1 MTLPEQ
7 ILLALKNVVRAGTR
21 TVLCVLAICIGITSV
36 NLIVSIGGMAGESIQ
51 SELEQIGV
59 RGVALYTKTGV
70 SFSPEAVQAI
80 TQTEEVAACM
90 PLILTNGSVRL
101 RSQRSNAGILG
112 IDERLDQVFH
122 LTVLHGKL
130 PTKGQVAAGEKIV
143 VVDEE
148 LAQKAY
154 KRSNVVGKTLWI
166 SVNGI
171 HEKLQ
176 ICAVIRSQSENI
188 AHIVGGNIP
197 HFIYLPYTTLKALS
211 ADLNTDKV
219 LMVTKNSDPITVS
232 EALVNRLERLSGIV
246 YQYENLDQYLS
257 SFSKIPNILTVL
269 IGGVAAI
276 SVIVGGLGVMNA
288 MTASIEARTREIGIY
303 RALGAKRRYIILIFL
318 IESVFLCLIGGFMGI
333 VFHWILLTILGTLL
347 KIRVAFRINGIILSI
362 AMAILCGVGFGWL
375 PAMKAANL
383 DPIQAIRMK

>member
-80 TQTEEVAACM
+80 AQTEEVAACM

-101 RSQRSNAGILG
+101 RSQCSNAGILG

-197 HFIYLPYTTLKALS
+197 HFIYLPYTTLKTLS

-257 SFSKIPNILTVL
+257 SFSKITNILTVM

>member
-70 SFSPEAVQAI
+70 SFSLEAVQAI
-80 TQTEEVAACM
+80 AQTEEVAACM

-257 SFSKIPNILTVL
+257 SFSKITNILTVL

>member
-1 MTLPEQ
+1 
-7 ILLALKNVVRAGTR
+7 
-21 TVLCVLAICIGITSV
+21 
-36 NLIVSIGGMAGESIQ
+36 
-51 SELEQIGV
+51 
-59 RGVALYTKTGV
+59 
-70 SFSPEAVQAI
+70 
-80 TQTEEVAACM
+80 M

-197 HFIYLPYTTLKALS
+197 HFIYLPYTTPKALS

-232 EALVNRLERLSGIV
+232 EALVNRSERLSGIV

-257 SFSKIPNILTVL
+257 SFSKITNILTVL

>member
-80 TQTEEVAACM
+80 AQTEEIAACM

-130 PTKGQVAAGEKIV
+130 PSKGQVAAGEKIV

-154 KRSNVVGKTLWI
+154 KRSNVGGKTLWI

-257 SFSKIPNILTVL
+257 SFSKITNILTVL

>member
-59 RGVALYTKTGV
+59 RGVALNTKTGV
-70 SFSPEAVQAI
+70 SFSPEAIQAI
-80 TQTEEVAACM
+80 AQTEEVAACM

-257 SFSKIPNILTVL
+257 SFSKITNILTVL

>member
-70 SFSPEAVQAI
+70 SFSPEAIQAI
-80 TQTEEVAACM
+80 AQTEEVAACM

-143 VVDEE
+143 VDDEE

-219 LMVTKNSDPITVS
+219 LMITKNSDPITVS

-257 SFSKIPNILTVL
+257 SFSKITNILTVM

>member
-257 SFSKIPNILTVL
+257 SFSKITNILTVM

>member
-59 RGVALYTKTGV
+59 RGVALYNKTGV
-70 SFSPEAVQAI
+70 SFFLEAVQAI
-80 TQTEEVAACM
+80 AQTEEVAACM

-219 LMVTKNSDPITVS
+219 LMITKNSDPITVS

-257 SFSKIPNILTVL
+257 SFSKITNILTVL

>member
-1 MTLPEQ
+1 MTFPEQ

-36 NLIVSIGGMAGESIQ
+36 NLIISIGGMAGESIQ
-51 SELEQIGV
+51 SELDQIGV

-70 SFSPEAVQAI
+70 SFSPEAVQVIA
-80 TQTEEVAACM
+80 QTEEVAACM
-90 PLILTNGSVRL
+90 PLILTTGSVRL

-112 IDERLDQVFH
+112 IDERLDEVFH

-130 PTKGQVAAGEKIV
+130 PTKGQVAAGEKV
-143 VVDEE
+143 VVIDEE

-171 HEKLQ
+171 HEKLE

-197 HFIYLPYTTLKALS
+197 HFVYLPYTTLKALS

-219 LMVTKNSDPITVS
+219 LMVTQSGDPITIS
-232 EALVNRLERLSGIV
+232 EALVQRLERLSGIA
-246 YQYENLDQYLS
+246 YHYENLDQYLS
-257 SFSKIPNILTVL
+257 SFSKITNILTVL

-347 KIRVAFRINGIILSI
+347 KVRVAFRLNGILLSV

>member
-80 TQTEEVAACM
+80 AQTEEVAACM

-101 RSQRSNAGILG
+101 RSQCSNAGILG

-257 SFSKIPNILTVL
+257 SFSKITNILTVL

>member
-130 PTKGQVAAGEKIV
+130 PSKGQVAAGEKIV

-257 SFSKIPNILTVL
+257 SFSKITNILTVL

>member
-80 TQTEEVAACM
+80 AQTEEVAACM

-130 PTKGQVAAGEKIV
+130 PSKGQVAAGEKIV

-188 AHIVGGNIP
+188 AHIV
-197 HFIYLPYTTLKALS
+197 
-211 ADLNTDKV
+211 
-219 LMVTKNSDPITVS
+219 
-232 EALVNRLERLSGIV
+232 
-246 YQYENLDQYLS
+246 
-257 SFSKIPNILTVL
+257 
-269 IGGVAAI
+269 
-276 SVIVGGLGVMNA
+276 
-288 MTASIEARTREIGIY
+288 
-303 RALGAKRRYIILIFL
+303 
-318 IESVFLCLIGGFMGI
+318 
-333 VFHWILLTILGTLL
+333 
-347 KIRVAFRINGIILSI
+347 
-362 AMAILCGVGFGWL
+362 
-375 PAMKAANL
+375 
-383 DPIQAIRMK
+383 

>member
-1 MTLPEQ
+1 M
-7 ILLALKNVVRAGTR
+7 
-21 TVLCVLAICIGITSV
+21 
-36 NLIVSIGGMAGESIQ
+36 
-51 SELEQIGV
+51 
-59 RGVALYTKTGV
+59 
-70 SFSPEAVQAI
+70 
-80 TQTEEVAACM
+80 
-90 PLILTNGSVRL
+90 
-101 RSQRSNAGILG
+101 
-112 IDERLDQVFH
+112 
-122 LTVLHGKL
+122 
-130 PTKGQVAAGEKIV
+130 
-143 VVDEE
+143 
-148 LAQKAY
+148 
-154 KRSNVVGKTLWI
+154 GKTLWI

-257 SFSKIPNILTVL
+257 SFSKITNILTVL

-318 IESVFLCLIGGFMGI
+318 IESVFLCLIGAFMGI

>member
-1 MTLPEQ
+1 M
-7 ILLALKNVVRAGTR
+7 K
-21 TVLCVLAICIGITSV
+21 
-36 NLIVSIGGMAGESIQ
+36 
-51 SELEQIGV
+51 
-59 RGVALYTKTGV
+59 V

-80 TQTEEVAACM
+80 AQTEEIAACM

-219 LMVTKNSDPITVS
+219 LMITKNSDPITVS

-257 SFSKIPNILTVL
+257 SFSK
-269 IGGVAAI
+269 
-276 SVIVGGLGVMNA
+276 
-288 MTASIEARTREIGIY
+288 
-303 RALGAKRRYIILIFL
+303 
-318 IESVFLCLIGGFMGI
+318 
-333 VFHWILLTILGTLL
+333 
-347 KIRVAFRINGIILSI
+347 KIR
-362 AMAILCGVGFGWL
+362 CT
-375 PAMKAANL
+375 
-383 DPIQAIRMK
+383 Q

>member
-70 SFSPEAVQAI
+70 SFSPEAVHAI
-80 TQTEEVAACM
+80 AQTEEVAACM

-101 RSQRSNAGILG
+101 RSQCSNAGILG

-257 SFSKIPNILTVL
+257 SFSKITNILTVL

>member
-1 MTLPEQ
+1 MTFPEQ

-36 NLIVSIGGMAGESIQ
+36 NLIISIGGMAGESIQ
-51 SELEQIGV
+51 SELDQIGV

-70 SFSPEAVQAI
+70 SFSPEAVQVIA
-80 TQTEEVAACM
+80 QTEEVAACM
-90 PLILTNGSVRL
+90 PLILTTGSVRL

-112 IDERLDQVFH
+112 IDERLDEVFH

-143 VVDEE
+143 VIDDE

-171 HEKLQ
+171 HEKLE

-197 HFIYLPYTTLKALS
+197 HFVYLPYTTLKALS

-219 LMVTKNSDPITVS
+219 LMVTQSGDPITIS
-232 EALVNRLERLSGIV
+232 EALVQRLERLSGIA
-246 YQYENLDQYLS
+246 YHYENLDQYLS
-257 SFSKIPNILTVL
+257 SFSKITNILTVL

-347 KIRVAFRINGIILSI
+347 KVRVAFRLNGILLSV

>member
-80 TQTEEVAACM
+80 AQTEEVAACM

-130 PTKGQVAAGEKIV
+130 PSKGQVAAGEKIV

-232 EALVNRLERLSGIV
+232 KALVNRLERLSGIV

-257 SFSKIPNILTVL
+257 SFSKITNILTVL

>member
-130 PTKGQVAAGEKIV
+130 PSKGQVAAGEKIV

-219 LMVTKNSDPITVS
+219 LMITKNSDPITVS

-257 SFSKIPNILTVL
+257 SFSKITNILTVL